1 MRAGYLNVTGTSD
14 MPVLIRFLD
23 PLLAP
28 FTAVKRSRYT
38 HAESMIRK
46 SGSRFLRKD
55 HAQSN
60 RLDHDAIPRSRIMIG
75 NDGKRAEKTRCQ
87 KSIVTA

>member
-1 MRAGYLNVTGTSD
+1 MRCALRQQRYLNPLCGMRAGYLCVTCAFD

-28 FTAVKRSRYT
+28 FTAIKRSRYT
-38 HAESMIRK
+38 R
-46 SGSRFLRKD
+46 
-55 HAQSN
+55 
-60 RLDHDAIPRSRIMIG
+60 PR
-75 NDGKRAEKTRCQ
+75 NDEKRAEKTRCQ